1 VTRAALLEAFTAA
14 DPLVLDGIV
23 FPHPFIGPLTLRSWM
38 ELIAH
43 HDARHAE
50 QMAEQM
56 AEDMKEHMTE
66 YTAGRD
72 ATPARAPA
80 PAPRSRA
87 PGT

>member
-50 QMAEQM
+50 QMAE
-56 AEDMKEHMTE
+56 DMKEQMTE
-66 YTAGRD
+66 YTAERD